1 MNYGNLLIIT
11 ALMGIPMM
19 ISRFII
25 LKDLNRRRIT
35 IIQTIVFVTYVL
47 SIGLL
52 QWIDLIN
59 SNVYL
64 TEIIVIVWLG
74 FYAVIEPIITA
85 LFSDSKVDVKKHNI
99 KTNWLS
105 YVISTFIITIIGVI
119 VSFIWVIQTVGLW
132 D

>member
-52 QWIDLIN
+52 QWIDLNN

>member
-11 ALMGIPMM
+11 ALIGIPMM
-19 ISRFII
+19 ISRFVI

-35 IIQTIVFVTYVL
+35 IIQAIVFVTYVL

-52 QWIDLIN
+52 QWIDLNN

-74 FYAVIEPIITA
+74 FYVVIEPIITA
-85 LFSDSKVDVKKHNI
+85 LFSDSKIDVKKHNI
-99 KTNWLS
+99 KIHWLS
-105 YVISTFIITIIGVI
+105 YVISTFVITVIGVI
-119 VSFIWVIQTVGLW
+119 VFFIWVIQTVGLW

>member
-11 ALMGIPMM
+11 ALIGIPMV

-25 LKDLNRRRIT
+25 LKDLKRKRIA
-35 IIQTIVFVTYVL
+35 IIQTIVFTIYVL
-47 SIGLL
+47 VIGLL
-52 QWIDLIN
+52 QWIDFNN

-64 TEIIVIVWLG
+64 TEVIIIIWLG
-74 FYAVIEPIITA
+74 FYVVVEPIITS
-85 LFSDSKVDVKKHNI
+85 LFSDANIDVRKRNI

-105 YVISTFIITIIGVI
+105 YVISTFGIMVMGVI
-119 VSFIWVIQTVGLW
+119 VLFIWVIQTVGLW